1 MEIDTEP
8 VYVKAV
14 DINSIRGNIHNKL
27 CISAHGLYPG
37 EIYGAQFIYNIWYIY
52 PRTNR
57 TRTALIVSGINIDG
71 MHIDI
76 YDENPLKSENKKSE
90 KILIK
95 NLPATIPISVIMG
108 YLKGF
113 PQLKLRSNVIYAKE
127 RNGDELS
134 PFINGDRLIYVSPD
148 VSPPLPRE
156 TIIGGHLCKIW
167 HPSQNNFCKRCA
179 THGHR
184 TNDVDMCE
192 AFDPDCAVVAFRADS
207 NPLSNYYK
215 CTITNSDMKHKSA
228 EHFYQYEFCLH
239 CDRPD
244 IAKQVYDAPSPKA
257 AKQISAKLKTC
268 VSEDVLASWDN
279 IKLTVMDFVLKNKWN
294 SCNTFRQSLMCT
306 EGSTI
311 AEATQDLFWGVG
323 VAPNLAQFTRPSRF
337 LGKNQLGRALMS
349 IRNYVSLNE
358 LTKPDDIF
366 THLCPP
372 IKLASSSPASTSVT
386 VTPLSLVPDTA
397 SSSGSEGE
405 LIKCMNTILD
415 DKSLNSEATTNL
427 QEPLHSQLPNKPP
440 RKTKTKPV
448 SVLNSNA
455 KQMNTIDN
463 YVTRDSPSIKRRLS
477 DESTSP
483 SSVQIAKTI
492 RTDGDGVV
500 S

>member
-1 MEIDTEP
+1 M
-8 VYVKAV
+8 
-14 DINSIRGNIHNKL
+14 
-27 CISAHGLYPG
+27 
-37 EIYGAQFIYNIWYIY
+37 
-52 PRTNR
+52 
-57 TRTALIVSGINIDG
+57 IVSGINIDG

-76 YDENPLKSENKKSE
+76 YDENPRKSENKKSE

-148 VSPPLPRE
+148 VTPPLPRE
-156 TIIGGHLCKIW
+156 TIIGGHSCKIW

-372 IKLASSSPASTSVT
+372 HKIS
-386 VTPLSLVPDTA
+386 
-397 SSSGSEGE
+397 
-405 LIKCMNTILD
+405 
-415 DKSLNSEATTNL
+415 
-427 QEPLHSQLPNKPP
+427 
-440 RKTKTKPV
+440 
-448 SVLNSNA
+448 
-455 KQMNTIDN
+455 
-463 YVTRDSPSIKRRLS
+463 
-477 DESTSP
+477 
-483 SSVQIAKTI
+483 
-492 RTDGDGVV
+492 
-500 S
+500 